1 MSKHAL
7 NTYLEPW
14 QKARLERIAE
24 RRKVSQATIVREAI
38 EEYVARHDGGAQEEP
53 APELW
58 TRVLGGLY
66 EGSGSAND
74 HDDIYGEPDED
85 STPSSADRRRAGGG
99 RVR

>member
-38 EEYVARHDGGAQEEP
+38 EEYVARHDTEAQQVP

-58 TRVLGGLY
+58 ARLLHGAY
-66 EGSGSAND
+66 EGEGSVNE
-74 HDDIYGEPDED
+74 HDDIYAEADE
-85 STPSSADRRRAGGG
+85 SSKPSPARNRPATRRKAR
-99 RVR
+99 